1 MEYNGTDTHVVIPDT
16 VTAIGD
22 SAFWSNSAIET
33 LEIPGSVK
41 QIGNNAFSNCAGLTF
56 VNMEEGIETIGSAFT
71 GCSSLE
77 DINLPESVT
86 AIDEIA
92 FLHCND
98 LTIHTPAGSYAED
111 YAYNHKLSSDQ
122 DLAVY
127 EEDASAGTK
136 IKADQYA
143 YKNFETFEIDADV
156 TEICAEAFQYCKFL
170 KEITIPGNVQTI
182 GPDAFEYCET
192 LKTVVIE
199 EGCTE
204 LKDGA
209 FQYCKSLKDITIPAS
224 VEEIADS
231 ALEYCSDSLTIH
243 TPKGSYAE
251 QYAQANDIAYDNNL

>member
-1 MEYNGTDTHVVIPDT
+1 MLKELDLSP
-16 VTAIGD
+16 
-22 SAFWSNSAIET
+22 
-33 LEIPGSVK
+33 PG
-41 QIGNNAFSNCAGLTF
+41 
-56 VNMEEGIETIGSAFT
+56 
-71 GCSSLE
+71 
-77 DINLPESVT
+77 
-86 AIDEIA
+86 
-92 FLHCND
+92 
-98 LTIHTPAGSYAED
+98 PAGAGAGG
-111 YAYNHKLSSDQ
+111 YAYIHKLSSDQ

-204 LKDGA
+204 L
-209 FQYCKSLKDITIPAS
+209 
-224 VEEIADS
+224 
-231 ALEYCSDSLTIH
+231 
-243 TPKGSYAE
+243 
-251 QYAQANDIAYDNNL
+251 